1 MNYIFITY
9 IYVYLYSPYRCQGL
23 QLEGGEDTSPEERGG
38 IPLSVFIILFPGEGP
53 VKASGWIGP
62 WNNYF
67 YKQLIYSLY

>member
-1 MNYIFITY
+1 MYICTLRIGVK
-9 IYVYLYSPYRCQGL
+9 VYSWR
-23 QLEGGEDTSPEERGG
+23 GGEDTSPEERGG